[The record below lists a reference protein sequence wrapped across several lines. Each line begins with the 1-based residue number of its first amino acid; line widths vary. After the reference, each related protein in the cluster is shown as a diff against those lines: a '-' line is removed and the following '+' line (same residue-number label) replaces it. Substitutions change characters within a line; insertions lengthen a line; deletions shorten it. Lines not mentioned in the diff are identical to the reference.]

1 MNGKR
6 TGTSGADT
14 KKSCSIRACNRCDM
28 KKKID
33 KKPEQKPSKTVVATG
48 KKTNTGMMCKIL
60 SGKGIELV
68 QIMCKN

>member
-33 KKPEQKPSKTVVATG
+33 KKPEQKPSKTIVALG
-48 KKTNTGMMCKIL
+48 KMHNGRVIL
-60 SGKGIELV
+60 KSLSTFGAPLSTIL
-68 QIMCKN
+68 CKN